1 MFWEAYDCRELGI
14 GIVPF
19 SPLAR
24 GFFSAG
30 RKILENLT
38 DNDVR
43 KVSGRIVFRL
53 KKSCTRTIAFC

>member
-1 MFWEAYDCRELGI
+1 M
-14 GIVPF
+14 PF

>member
-19 SPLAR
+19 SPLGR

-30 RKILENLT
+30 RKILEDLT
-38 DNDVR
+38 DNDMR
-43 KVSGRIVFRL
+43 KVSGRMFAL
-53 KKSCTRTIAFC
+53 FKKNL